1 VNGYDRVFANLHE
14 IPYILSNSNADV
26 LEDTEGKS
34 IKETGVVELAD
45 HFKGRNHTGFRR
57 EYRR

>member
-1 VNGYDRVFANLHE
+1 MFANLHE
-14 IPYILSNSNADV
+14 IPYILSNSKADV

-34 IKETGVVELAD
+34 IEETGVVELAG
-45 HFKGRNHTGFRR
+45 HFKGNNHTGFGR